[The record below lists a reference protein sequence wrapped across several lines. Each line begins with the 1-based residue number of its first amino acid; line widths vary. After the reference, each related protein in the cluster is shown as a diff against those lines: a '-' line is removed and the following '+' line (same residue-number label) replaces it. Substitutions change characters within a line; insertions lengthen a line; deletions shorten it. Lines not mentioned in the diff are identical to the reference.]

1 MALHCAV
8 LALSLLFASPGSGLT
23 DALSSQPDVRGE
35 VSASYVVRFD
45 EQDRRLAF
53 VEARIRSRDEFL
65 LMYPEGANHLPAGWA
80 TFIRNMSAT
89 DGEGRE
95 VTLESNGRDLWRNP
109 RPGGE
114 ELTFRYEILIHHDA
128 GRWPSG
134 WDEAAYVKGESI
146 FLTGK
151 ALFITAFDQSDIEVR
166 FSLPEQWQL
175 VTPWESRGS
184 RQFVVAG
191 PVELT
196 ESAIMVGR
204 FDERTV
210 KIGSVEVVLAVG
222 HSLPNAAELFEETL
236 RSVLPEA
243 AAVFGGSPEG
253 RYVIA
258 ANREEAF
265 TGGGAFPRSLSL
277 LFQDPPTL
285 ENRPEWSHIVIHE
298 LLHLWIGVA
307 ISPPRDQQEDWFT
320 EGVTDYLTN
329 LIQVGNG
336 LISEQTFWDRVADHD
351 SKYQAA
357 AGDVSLR
364 DAGRDKGRHYDLIY
378 SGGLVTALA
387 LDVEMRVK
395 SGGKA
400 GVVDLLREMYRS
412 HGLGGV
418 PFTAR
423 DVVDAAVRLVG
434 SDLSLFFESHLY
446 GTTTIKLDRTL
457 QQLGLRFVTSGDQG
471 SAPRIT
477 AIEEPSPQQLRLRH
491 EILRIWSL
499 ARPS

>member
-1 MALHCAV
+1 MRGMSLHLG
-8 LALSLLFASPGSGLT
+8 LALGLLFATPGSGLT

-35 VSASYVVRFD
+35 VSASYVVQFD
-45 EQDRRLAF
+45 EEDRRLAF

-65 LMYPEGANHLPAGWA
+65 LMYPEGADHLPAGWS

-89 DGEGRE
+89 DLEGRE

-109 RPGGE
+109 LPGGE
-114 ELTFRYEILIHHDA
+114 ELTLRYEILIHHDA
-128 GRWPSG
+128 GRWPFG

-151 ALFITAFDQSDIEVR
+151 ALFITAFDQGDIDVR
-166 FSLPEQWQL
+166 FSLPERWQL

-184 RQFVVAG
+184 RQFVLSG

-196 ESAIMVGR
+196 ESAIMAGR

-210 KIGSVEVVLAVG
+210 EIGSLEVDLAVG

-277 LFQDPPTL
+277 LFQDSPTL
-285 ENRPEWSHIVIHE
+285 DNRPEWSHTMIHE
-298 LLHLWIGVA
+298 LLHLWIGIA
-307 ISPPRDQQEDWFT
+307 ISPPQDQQEDWFT

-329 LIQVGNG
+329 LVQVGNG
-336 LISEQTFWDRVADHD
+336 LITEQTFWDRVADHD

-357 AGDVSLR
+357 AGDVPLR

-387 LDVEMRVK
+387 LDVEMRVR

-412 HGLGGV
+412 HGLRGV
-418 PFTAR
+418 PFTAG
-423 DVVDAAVRLVG
+423 DVVDATERLAG
-434 SDLSLFFESHLY
+434 IDMTSFFESHLY
-446 GTTTIKLDRTL
+446 GTTAINLGPIL
-457 QQLGLRFVTSGDQG
+457 QQVGLRVVTGDQG
-471 SAPRIT
+471 SAARIT
-477 AIEEPSPQQLRLRH
+477 SIDEPSPEQVRLRH
-491 EILRIWSL
+491 GILQSASR
-499 ARPS
+499 